1 MNELDNFKSK
11 ITSDRKT
18 IIGLIGIIAVV
29 VCSAFSLFYTDWLR
43 VLLIM
48 LPAVFLV
55 FPNPQIRYNKIVG
68 IVFAIISAISLI
80 FAVLTII
87 DTVTYFIGYADFEDF
102 IYFLVQDI
110 ALILVSLYALFCSL
124 LLLVPTGEE
133 AQQNVPA
140 YMNANNN
147 VAKAS
152 FCRECGAKIN
162 TNSAFCPECGK
173 RL

>member
-80 FAVLTII
+80 FAILTIA
-87 DTVTYFIGYADFEDF
+87 DTVSYFSGFPVDE
-102 IYFLVQDI
+102 FLFFVVQDVS
-110 ALILVSLYALFCSL
+110 LILVSLYALFCSL